1 MSEFASRNGLNE
13 QDRFIVK
20 TDVNPGLDVSTEE
33 YRVYTFPEGHQI
45 RVDLPSRLW
54 VKVSSTPGVGHSHR
68 IALENGNG
76 VYIPA
81 GWLKIEWKNKPGQ
94 PPVAW

>member
-1 MSEFASRNGLNE
+1 MSETVMAAMAEDPSRFRVQTG
-13 QDRFIVK
+13 
-20 TDVNPGLDVSTEE
+20 TPGLDLSGEL
-33 YRVYTFPEGHQI
+33 YRVYTFPGGERI
-45 RVDLPSRLW
+45 RVDEPATLW
-54 VKVSSTPGVGHSHR
+54 VKPSTETGKHSHR
-68 IALENGNG
+68 IALVNGNG